1 LLHRRYPASSLIRA
15 SPSPQTAR
23 PDSRE
28 LPVGHHH
35 DHRWGFPCCSRFLLL
50 TCRRHYPGRFDG
62 TYSLVL
68 FHQRRP
74 SLNTRWVGSCI
85 NRFEACS
92 AFTHVTACMLA
103 KSPTRPSTPE
113 APTASFPSPPLRLL
127 PGGANS
133 SRAGLSPAVN
143 QRLSRR
149 TRNCD
154 LSSALRRKVQCWPET
169 EGKLRVGGWPP
180 QRQQGIS

>member
-1 LLHRRYPASSLIRA
+1 QLGVSRLVVNPHVLRCFLRWSLTEVPSLYRHYSVSLVVRT
-15 SPSPQTAR
+15 SPPPHVAR

-28 LPVGHHH
+28 VPVGYNSNHH
-35 DHRWGFPCCSRFLLL
+35 WGFPCCSRFLLL

-74 SLNTRWVGSCI
+74 SPKSRWVCSCI
-85 NRFEACS
+85 NRFVACS

-113 APTASFPSPPLRLL
+113 APTASLPSPPLRLL
-127 PGGANS
+127 PGGANQFPGGTFTRS
-133 SRAGLSPAVN
+133 EPAPF
-143 QRLSRR
+143 
-149 TRNCD
+149 T
-154 LSSALRRKVQCWPET
+154 AHA
-169 EGKLRVGGWPP
+169 
-180 QRQQGIS
+180 

>member
-1 LLHRRYPASSLIRA
+1 MLNRRYPASSLIRA
-15 SPSPQTAR
+15 SPPSQTAQ
-23 PDSRE
+23 PASHE
-28 LPVGHHH
+28 VPVDRRG
-35 DHRWGFPCCSRFLLL
+35 DHRWGFPCCNRSLLPA
-50 TCRRHYPGRFDG
+50 CRRHYPGRFDG
-62 TYSLVL
+62 TDSLVL
-68 FHQRRP
+68 FHQHRP
-74 SLNTRWVGSCI
+74 SPKTRWGGSCI

-113 APTASFPSPPLRLL
+113 APTASLPSPPLRLL

-149 TRNCD
+149 TRYRD
-154 LSSALRRKVQCWPET
+154 LSPVSNGSMPLHWEIDRPGDVAT
-169 EGKLRVGGWPP
+169 
-180 QRQQGIS
+180 

>member
-1 LLHRRYPASSLIRA
+1 MWPGLSLTRCQLVTTATTTRA
-15 SPSPQTAR
+15 SRVAAGSL
-23 PDSRE
+23 
-28 LPVGHHH
+28 LP
-35 DHRWGFPCCSRFLLL
+35 

-74 SLNTRWVGSCI
+74 FPKSRWVGSCI

-113 APTASFPSPPLRLL
+113 APTASLPSPPLRLL

-149 TRNCD
+149 TCNRD
-154 LSSALRRKVQCWPET
+154 LSTIERIVE
-169 EGKLRVGGWPP
+169 
-180 QRQQGIS
+180 

>member
-1 LLHRRYPASSLIRA
+1 MELIR
-15 SPSPQTAR
+15 S
-23 PDSRE
+23 
-28 LPVGHHH
+28 
-35 DHRWGFPCCSRFLLL
+35 
-50 TCRRHYPGRFDG
+50 Y
-62 TYSLVL
+62 Y

-74 SLNTRWVGSCI
+74 SPNTRWVGSCI

-149 TRNCD
+149 TQFLD
-154 LSSALRRKVQCWPET
+154 LVRSNDDMGNDYIENDFMSPTTEEIMKARPLAMVLPEDVVT
-169 EGKLRVGGWPP
+169 HATLIAASLCP
-180 QRQQGIS
+180 GIE

>member
-1 LLHRRYPASSLIRA
+1 
-15 SPSPQTAR
+15 
-23 PDSRE
+23 
-28 LPVGHHH
+28 
-35 DHRWGFPCCSRFLLL
+35 
-50 TCRRHYPGRFDG
+50 RFDG

-74 SLNTRWVGSCI
+74 SPKSRWVGSCI

-133 SRAGLSPAVN
+133 SPAGLSPAVN

-149 TRNCD
+149 TRYGDFSTTTDRKSTRLN
-154 LSSALRRKVQCWPET
+154 SSHLV
-169 EGKLRVGGWPP
+169 
-180 QRQQGIS
+180 ISYAVFFLKKKT

>member
-1 LLHRRYPASSLIRA
+1 MWPGLTLASCRLVN
-15 SPSPQTAR
+15 P
-23 PDSRE
+23 
-28 LPVGHHH
+28 H
-35 DHRWGFPCCSRFLLL
+35 DHRWGFPCCSRFLLP

-68 FHQRRP
+68 FHQCRP
-74 SLNTRWVGSCI
+74 SPKSRWVGSCI

-149 TRNCD
+149 TRNGD
-154 LSSALRRKVQCWPET
+154 FTRVMDSAILQPLQLRKWNLGRLFAYCSV
-169 EGKLRVGGWPP
+169 VGCL
-180 QRQQGIS
+180 

>member
-1 LLHRRYPASSLIRA
+1 MELIR
-15 SPSPQTAR
+15 SYYFHQHRPSP
-23 PDSRE
+23 
-28 LPVGHHH
+28 
-35 DHRWGFPCCSRFLLL
+35 
-50 TCRRHYPGRFDG
+50 
-62 TYSLVL
+62 
-68 FHQRRP
+68 
-74 SLNTRWVGSCI
+74 NTRWVGSCI

-149 TRNCD
+149 TCNGDLTPTTVGKTRKATLRSTFVYWLGGLGGSGTSMVLGYAGSGGSNC
-154 LSSALRRKVQCWPET
+154 
-169 EGKLRVGGWPP
+169 
-180 QRQQGIS
+180 GISLRSGI